1 MWIVIAIVAAIA
13 VALLLPVVFGLG
25 ISADNV
31 AEAAENYPDVA
42 ALIADG
48 KRAEARQA
56 YIAHRAESLIVPLRL
71 GGEIFLRVLKMIVV
85 PLVVASVMTGILG
98 MGDVRKLGRPGGY
111 TLLYYLSTTVLAVIV
126 GLILV
131 NIIRPGKGMQEDVPQ
146 IQTAQQKL
154 YQHLAEETDLSD
166 DDVAKVF
173 GDTEYSERKNPGIG
187 RVLENL
193 ALMLFTDNLIL
204 AAAETQLLPL
214 IVFSIVFAGLLTT
227 MGERVATL
235 TRLIPEINDALL
247 ALILMIM
254 NFAPLGIF
262 CLVAARFGEANAEGK
277 FLDELAK
284 TGWYSATVLI
294 GLGIH
299 AFVTLSAIYW
309 YFTRKNPWT
318 FIAQMS
324 QALLTAFSTASS
336 SATLPV
342 TMESAVDRAGVSKKS
357 VDFVLPLGATI
368 NMDGTALYEAV
379 AAIFIAQ
386 VTAADMSFTQ
396 QIIVAA
402 TATLAAIGAAG
413 IPEAGLVTMIIVLTA
428 VGLPIEYITL
438 ILAVDWLLDR
448 FRTTVNVFGDACGA
462 AIIDRTMPPDEPPPP
477 GAA

>member
-1 MWIVIAIVAAIA
+1 M
-13 VALLLPVVFGLG
+13 
-25 ISADNV
+25 
-31 AEAAENYPDVA
+31 
-42 ALIADG
+42 
-48 KRAEARQA
+48 
-56 YIAHRAESLIVPLRL
+56 
-71 GGEIFLRVLKMIVV
+71 
-85 PLVVASVMTGILG
+85 
-98 MGDVRKLGRPGGY
+98 
-111 TLLYYLSTTVLAVIV
+111 
-126 GLILV
+126 V
-131 NIIRPGKGMQEDVPQ
+131 NIIRPGENMQAGNVAEGVS
-146 IQTAQQKL
+146 AKKEL
-154 YQHLAEETDLSD
+154 YEHLAEETELSD
-166 DDVAKVF
+166 DDVAGVF
-173 GDTEYSERKNPGIG
+173 GDTEYTERKNPSIS

-193 ALMLFTDNLIL
+193 ALMLFTDNLFL
-204 AAAETQLLPL
+204 AASEPQLLPL

-227 MGERVATL
+227 MGERVSTL
-235 TRLIPEINDALL
+235 TRMIPEINEALL

-254 NFAPLGIF
+254 RFAPLGIF
-262 CLVAARFGEANAEGK
+262 CLVAARFGQANAEGE
-277 FLDELAK
+277 FLAELKK

-294 GLGIH
+294 GLGVH

-309 YFTRKNPWT
+309 YFTRKSPWR
-318 FIAQMS
+318 FIVQMS

-386 VTAADMSFTQ
+386 VIGTDMSLTQ

-428 VGLPIEYITL
+428 VKLPVEYITL

-462 AIIDRTMPPDEPPPP
+462 AITDRAMPADEATAPP
-477 GAA
+477 GAP